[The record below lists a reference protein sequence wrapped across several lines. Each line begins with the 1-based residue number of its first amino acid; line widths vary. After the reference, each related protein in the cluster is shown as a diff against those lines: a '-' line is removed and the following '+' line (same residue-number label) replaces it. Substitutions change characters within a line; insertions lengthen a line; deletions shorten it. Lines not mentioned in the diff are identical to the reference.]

1 MKRLLRVVSVVLILL
16 IVSAG
21 AASAYIHLT
30 GIPKY
35 PTQQVNLKVEV
46 TPERIERGR
55 RTASML
61 CAGCHLNPT
70 TGVLTGKRME
80 DAPAEFGVI
89 YSKNITA
96 HPVKG
101 IGAWTDGEIAF
112 LLRTGIRRDGQYTP
126 PWMAKLP
133 HMSDDDLH
141 DVIAFL
147 RSDDAMVK
155 AADVDDRESEPTF
168 LTKLLCR
175 VAFKPFAYPT
185 AKISPPDPKD
195 KVALGRYLVAGK
207 LDCYPCHSADFKTVD
222 YYSPEA
228 SPGYLGGG
236 NPMPDMQGHIV
247 KTANLTPDGDSG
259 IGRWSEAEFERA
271 LRRGVR
277 PSNAVL
283 RYPMLPY
290 PELTDEEVSA
300 IYAYLKTV
308 PAIKNAVVNPPA
320 PIPANASGG
329 KQVYY
334 KYSCNSCHGDTGV
347 GLYDLRK
354 GPIDFPT
361 DEQLT
366 AWVRDP
372 SKLRPG
378 VKMPTWDG
386 VIEEG
391 EYAPLIAYVRT
402 LAAAGGGPSARP

>member
-1 MKRLLRVVSVVLILL
+1 MKRLLRVVTLVLIVLV
-16 IVSAG
+16 VSAG
-21 AASAYIHLT
+21 AASAYIHLA

-46 TPERIERGR
+46 TPERVERGR

-147 RSDDAMVK
+147 RSDDAMVQ

-175 VAFKPFAYPT
+175 TAFKPFAYP
-185 AKISPPDPKD
+185 AGKISAPDPKD
-195 KVALGRYLVAGK
+195 KVALGRYLVSGK

-247 KTANLTPDGDSG
+247 KTANLTPESETG

-277 PSNAVL
+277 PNQVVL

-290 PELTDEEVSA
+290 PELTDEEVGA

-308 PAIKNAVVNPPA
+308 PPIKNAVVNAPA

-329 KQVYY
+329 KQIYY

-354 GPIDFPT
+354 GPTDFPT
-361 DEQLT
+361 DELLI

-372 SKLRPG
+372 SKLKPG

-386 VIEEG
+386 VIQES
-391 EYAPLIAYVRT
+391 EYAPLVKYVRT
-402 LAAAGGGPSARP
+402 LAAAGGAPAARP